1 MGGFVEASVQCPERK
16 ACGMGGGEDLQV
28 APAEAEAV
36 QAVVFEKGEGLR
48 RAGGGDPREALQLGE
63 GGRAAGEVAAG
74 EFADDDGMAGDLARV
89 EALGEGGQ
97 AAAEVLHPDGGVRE
111 DHRAGGALRGRRG
124 VARPG
129 MVPPRAARRWA
140 ASRSMSASK
149 PMRTRTDCC
158 RRPTSFRASA
168 SKVSSISSVVC
179 MAVTMRFAPL
189 LRKLPFTKADTHPR
203 PR

>member
-1 MGGFVEASVQCPERK
+1 MTALYLDVHV
-16 ACGMGGGEDLQV
+16 
-28 APAEAEAV
+28 PAAIAAE
-36 QAVVFEKGEGLR
+36 LR
-48 RAGGGDPREALQLGE
+48 RRGVDVLTAQEDGATELE
-63 GGRAAGEVAAG
+63 
-74 EFADDDGMAGDLARV
+74 DDDLLVRASSLGRLLFTQDIRFK
-89 EALGEGGQ
+89 ALGEGGQ

-111 DHRAGGALRGRRG
+111 DYRAGGALRGRRG

-140 ASRSMSASK
+140 ASRSMSASR

-179 MAVTMRFAPL
+179 MAVKMRFAPL
-189 LRKLPFTKADTHPR
+189 PRKLPFTKADKHPR